1 MAPTFVFPRTLQH
14 LEQDSPS
21 EDDDNNNNNNLSVQ
35 NPTNIP
41 SLSSSQ
47 LEEFV
52 KGVSFD
58 LSDREILCIQDQ
70 DVFDRVY
77 SLVRGYSSLH
87 HSCKLNLVESLRSNL
102 AVLLPNVDSLSRVSN
117 EDVDDHVLVVDRVA
131 SHRNAFKI
139 YTYFLLNIVLAED
152 SSNAPKV
159 CLVRYF

>member
-14 LEQDSPS
+14 LEQDSSS
-21 EDDDNNNNNNLSVQ
+21 EDNDHNNNNISVQ
-35 NPTNIP
+35 NPTNIS

-152 SSNAPKV
+152 SNNAPKV